1 MAEPVPVRQD
11 IRLLD
16 AKGVPWREIARR
28 LGVSR
33 ETVKKYAQTEDC
45 SSKPAPRPARLD
57 RAPDGGDHG
66 TRARPAADPAGPRRQ
81 PGGGDRGAD
90 GVHGDKDA
98 QGDRVPRT
106 FETRAPAAA
115 GRVPQ
120 SKELDGYDW
129 TPVRF
134 PVDYRR
140 ESLESLEFTGRHE
153 DVVLFGPPG
162 TGKTHLAIALG
173 RKACR
178 EGTET
183 RLSTVR
189 RAGRAPAARQNGQPA
204 RQGTRH
210 DRQGGA
216 PDHRRARLRARR

>member
-1 MAEPVPVRQD
+1 MARD
-11 IRLLD
+11 S
-16 AKGVPWREIARR
+16 AA

-33 ETVKKYAQTEDC
+33 ETVKKYAQMEDR
-45 SSKPAPRPARLD
+45 SPKPASRPARLD

-66 TRARPAADPAGPRRQ
+66 TAACRWPGRSSPTARRRRPWRRWRSWRHGCAGRSRPADVRNARLLRQAG
-81 PGGGDRGAD
+81 
-90 GVHGDKDA
+90 
-98 QGDRVPRT
+98 
-106 FETRAPAAA
+106 F
-115 GRVPQ
+115 PQ

-134 PVDYRR
+134 PVDCGR
-140 ESLESLEFTGRHE
+140 ESLEFTGRHE

-183 RLSTVR
+183 RFSAVR
-189 RAGRAPAARQNGQPA
+189 RTGRAPAARQNGQPA

>member
-1 MAEPVPVRQD
+1 MAEPVLVRQD
-11 IRLLD
+11 TGLLD
-16 AKGVPWREIARR
+16 AKGAPWREIARR

-66 TRARPAADPAGPRRQ
+66 TRARPAAGPAGPRRQ
-81 PGGGDRGAD
+81 LGGGDHGTD

-134 PVDYRR
+134 PVDCGR
-140 ESLESLEFTGRHE
+140 ESLEIRRAARGRGPVRASRHGQDAPGHRPRPQSMQGRHG
-153 DVVLFGPPG
+153 DTPLHRPPG
-162 TGKTHLAIALG
+162 WPG
-173 RKACR
+173 ACR
-178 EGTET
+178 APKQTTGST
-183 RLSTVR
+183 RNS
-189 RAGRAPAARQNGQPA
+189 P
-204 RQGTRH
+204 
-210 DRQGGA
+210 
-216 PDHRRARLRARR
+216 